1 MLEWIGLNPQEWTPV
16 AVVSLIVLM
25 ILFGWLIPRWQVR
38 EIMKDRDEWKA
49 MAIAQQKISSD
60 LAEAAKANAE
70 PAKVIAEAVASE
82 KSDRAGGDS
91 G

>member
-1 MLEWIGLNPQEWTPV
+1 MLEFIGLNPSEWTPV

-49 MAIAQQKISSD
+49 MAIAQQKISTD
-60 LAEAAKANAE
+60 LAEAAKNNAE
-70 PAKVIAEAVASE
+70 PAKAIAEAITSD
-82 KSDRAGGDS
+82 KDRAEAGD

>member
-1 MLEWIGLNPQEWTPV
+1 MLEFIGLNPQEWTPV

-49 MAIAQQKISSD
+49 TAIAQQQISRD

-70 PAKVIAEAVASE
+70 PAKAVAKVISDKAESE
-82 KSDRAGGDS
+82 ARDE
-91 G
+91 

>member
-49 MAIAQQKISSD
+49 MAIAQQKISTD

-70 PAKVIAEAVASE
+70 PAKALAEAVASE
-82 KSDRAGGDS
+82 KSGRTESGD